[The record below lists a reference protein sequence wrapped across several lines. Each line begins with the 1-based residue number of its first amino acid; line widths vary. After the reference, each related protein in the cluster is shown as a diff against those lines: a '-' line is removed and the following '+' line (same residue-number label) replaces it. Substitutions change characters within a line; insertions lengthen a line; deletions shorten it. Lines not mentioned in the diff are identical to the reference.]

1 MEGCSGQNRPSVS
14 HFERARDGG
23 VEQRGLWT
31 VVAKKTPP
39 PCVSSERGVVPM
51 EGPHHVE
58 GVPFLRA
65 PAIGCWFHLV
75 VSIK

>member
-39 PCVSSERGVVPM
+39 PCVSSERG
-51 EGPHHVE
+51 GANG
-58 GVPFLRA
+58 GVLITSKVCPSFVL
-65 PAIGCWFHLV
+65 L
-75 VSIK
+75 